1 MNRSPLSRVA
11 LWAAAAALVFLP
23 AARALAYVIVLK
35 DGTRIVAR
43 EKPNVQGK
51 SWVFVVPSGNRQS
64 IPVSEVDMEKTEK
77 VNASGTGDAYELDQN
92 ATTIQQTT
100 DSSRKP
106 SISEYIKT
114 TKKTGIGPE
123 TGGAPAPADAASQP
137 ASRPGGTIQE
147 PSTASVV
154 EGVDPAVSDAFVRAF
169 AGASLRGARLTPMP
183 KGVRVQAITD
193 NEQQV
198 FASLGAVARGLKE
211 ARALG
216 KPLDRAEIVLGTS
229 AGENAGKFLMNA
241 EDADALLNGR
251 TSAARYFVANVVF

>member
-64 IPVSEVDMEKTEK
+64 IPISEVDMEKTEK
-77 VNASGTGDAYELDQN
+77 VNAAGTGDAYELDQN
-92 ATTIQQTT
+92 ATTIQQTSDT
-100 DSSRKP
+100 TRKP

-114 TKKTGIGPE
+114 TKKTDIGPE
-123 TGGAPAPADAASQP
+123 SVPTPATASQG
-137 ASRPGGTIQE
+137 ASRPSGAIQE
-147 PSTASVV
+147 PSTAAVV

-193 NEQQV
+193 TEQQV

-229 AGENAGKFLMNA
+229 SGENAGKFLMNA